1 MHWRL
6 ATALVLSGATLNG
19 CSCTPPTPTLHVSP
33 GNTVEVGQTVT
44 FDSNPQ
50 DGDMPDHV
58 VSDNQ
63 LDWDLDGDGSF
74 GERPGERVVRTSFAA
89 PGKYSVTFHVVGVYT
104 ESVLGESEL
113 PVHGYATQVV
123 TVVAKLPPSQNQ
135 PPTADLQ
142 FNPDPAIT
150 EYAGTY
156 DASASTDPDGQ
167 IVKYEWQWGDGT
179 PDTTSTSPSVK
190 HAYEFAGT
198 YGVHLITTDDKGAT
212 GTTDRTVQVQDGPP
226 PGKVIAREAAAVTA
240 AGAGSPFTIALDHAT
255 LSPGTTTVSGAKL
268 VTAGFR
274 ARGRL
279 HFKKEPKL
287 LGRQRSPRWAGSIAL
302 VQRGSGTTAKL
313 AGQGYI
319 LLALSKRNSVCLAGT
334 ASATLVGRGFKG
346 RLAVAGG
353 KGPGARLRGTGSF
366 APPVGLAAGK
376 PRLSGHLKLRKVRKA
391 RPLPRACRTLAR
403 SLR

>member
-50 DGDMPDHV
+50 DGDQPDHV

-74 GERPGERVVRTSFAA
+74 GERPGERVVQTSFAA

-104 ESVLGESEL
+104 ESVFGESEL
-113 PVHGYATQVV
+113 PVNGYATQVV
-123 TVVAKLPPSQNQ
+123 TVVPKLPPSQNQ
-135 PPTADLQ
+135 PPTADFQ

-167 IVKYEWQWGDGT
+167 IVKYDWQWGDGT
-179 PDTTSTSPSVK
+179 PDTSTTSPSAK
-190 HAYEFAGT
+190 HAFEFSGT
-198 YGVHLITTDDKGAT
+198 YNVHLTTTDDRGAT
-212 GTTDRTVQVQDGPP
+212 GVTDRTVQVQDGPP
-226 PGKVIAREAAAVTA
+226 PGKLIAREALTVSA

-255 LSPGTTTVSGAKL
+255 LKPGTTTISGAKL

-274 ARGRL
+274 ASGRL
-279 HFKKEPKL
+279 ELRKVPKL
-287 LGRQRSPRWAGSIAL
+287 LGRQRTPRWAGSIAL
-302 VQRGSGTTAKL
+302 VQRGSGRNAKL

-319 LLALSKRNSVCLAGT
+319 LLALSKRNRVCLAGT
-334 ASATLVGRGFKG
+334 ASATLVGHGSKG

-353 KGPGARLRGTGSF
+353 TGSGARLRGTGTF
-366 APPVGLAAGK
+366 GQPVNLAGK
-376 PRLSGHLKLRKVRKA
+376 PRLKGRLKLRKVRKA

-403 SLR
+403 TLR